1 MRKLASIQRVKSV
14 EDIYRG
20 GERADNIVIIKFEN
34 VAWQCVGKRTDFQ
47 VGDLCVYVEVSTVL
61 PEHEAFAFMA
71 KVGYKVK
78 TAKIWGQLSQGLP
91 LPLSILN
98 VFDSELDLNT
108 LNEGDDVSE
117 IIGVKR
123 LEDLFPAK
131 LGGEQAGV
139 FPTHLLPKTD
149 EDRIQ
154 SYPHLLKEIYGKE
167 VVATYKMDGTSCS
180 VLNSPEGE
188 LLVCS
193 RNFAMKEGENVYWRV
208 TKQIGLDKILA
219 KPEFSHLR
227 LQGEIVGAGI
237 QGNPLGLSG
246 HDMYI
251 FNIIDGRTQRPFG
264 IFEIE
269 RFCNEN
275 GLKFAPVFAM
285 WKSFDIDNPQILID
299 MLKGERYPFTESILE
314 GVVIRPVEPFFSVEL
329 GKWFS
334 FKVINNE
341 YLLKKGE

>member
-14 EDIYRG
+14 EDIYRR
-20 GERADNIVIIKFEN
+20 GERADNIVIVKFED

-61 PEHEAFAFMA
+61 PEHEAFSFMA
-71 KVGYKVK
+71 KAGYKVK
-78 TAKIWGQLSQGLP
+78 SVKMWGQLSQGLP
-91 LPLSILN
+91 LPLSILS
-98 VFDSELDLNT
+98 VFDENLN
-108 LNEGDDVSE
+108 LNYLQVGDDVSE

-154 SYPHLLKEIYGKE
+154 SYPQLLKEIYGKE

-180 VLNSPEGE
+180 VLNSPEGG

-208 TKQIGLDKILA
+208 TKQVGLDKILA
-219 KPEFSHLR
+219 KPEFAHLQF
-227 LQGEIVGAGI
+227 QGEIVGAGI

-246 HDMYI
+246 FDMYI
-251 FNIIDGRTQRPFG
+251 FNIIDSRTQKPFG
-264 IFEIE
+264 ILEIE
-269 RFCNEN
+269 KFCNEN
-275 GLKFAPVFAM
+275 GLKFAPVFDL
-285 WKSFDIDNPQILID
+285 WEHFDVTNPQDLIE
-299 MLKGERYPFTESILE
+299 MLNGERYPFTNSILE

-341 YLLKKGE
+341 YLLKRGE

>member
-14 EDIYRG
+14 EDVYRR
-20 GERADNIVIIKFEN
+20 GERADNIVIVKFED

-61 PEHEAFAFMA
+61 PEHEAFSFMA
-71 KVGYKVK
+71 KAGYKVK
-78 TAKIWGQLSQGLP
+78 SVKMWGQLSQGLP
-91 LPLSILN
+91 LPLSILS
-98 VFDSELDLNT
+98 VFDKNLN
-108 LNEGDDVSE
+108 LNHLQVGDDVSE
-117 IIGVKR
+117 VIGVKR

-154 SYPHLLKEIYGKE
+154 SYPQLLKEIYGKE

-180 VLNSPEGE
+180 VLNSPEGG

-193 RNFAMKEGENVYWRV
+193 RNFAMKEGENVYWR
-208 TKQIGLDKILA
+208 TIKQVGLDKILA
-219 KPEFSHLR
+219 KPEFSHLQF
-227 LQGEIVGAGI
+227 QGEIVGAGI
-237 QGNPLGLSG
+237 QGNPLGLAG
-246 HDMYI
+246 FDFYV
-251 FNIIDGRTQRPFG
+251 FNIIDGKSGRPFG
-264 IFEIE
+264 IYEIE
-269 RFCNEN
+269 KFCNEN
-275 GLKFAPVFAM
+275 GLKFAPVFKL
-285 WKSFDIDNPQILID
+285 WNSFDVLNPQELID
-299 MLKGERYPFTESILE
+299 MLAGERYPFTDSILE

-334 FKVINNE
+334 FKVINND
-341 YLLKKGE
+341 YLLKRGE

>member
-14 EDIYRG
+14 EDIYRR
-20 GERADNIVIIKFEN
+20 GERADNIVIVKFED

-61 PEHEAFAFMA
+61 PEHEVFSFME
-71 KVGYKVK
+71 KVNHKVK
-78 TAKIWGQLSQGLP
+78 TVKMWGQLSQGLP

-98 VFDSELDLNT
+98 VFDENLN
-108 LNEGDDVSE
+108 LNYLQVGDDVSE
-117 IIGVKR
+117 VIGVKR
-123 LEDLFPAK
+123 LEDLFPPK
-131 LGGEQAGV
+131 LGGEQAGL

-154 SYPHLLKEIYGKE
+154 SYPHLLDDIQGKR
-167 VVATYKMDGTSCS
+167 VVATYKMDGTSCT

-193 RNFAMKEGENVYWRV
+193 RNFAMKEGDNVYWRV

-219 KPEFSHLR
+219 KPEFAHLQF
-227 LQGEIVGAGI
+227 QGEIVGAGI
-237 QGNPLGLSG
+237 QGNPLGILG

-251 FNIIDGRTQRPFG
+251 FNIIDSRTQKPFG

-269 RFCNEN
+269 QFCNEN
-275 GLKFAPVFAM
+275 GLKFAPVFDL
-285 WKSFDIDNPQILID
+285 WEHFDVTNPQDLIE
-299 MLKGERYPFTESILE
+299 MLNGERYPFTNSILE
-314 GVVIRPVEPFFSVEL
+314 GVVIRPVEPFFSVKL

>member
-14 EDIYRG
+14 EDIYRR
-20 GERADNIVIIKFEN
+20 GERADNIVIVKFEN

-61 PEHEAFAFMA
+61 PEHEVFSFME
-71 KVGYKVK
+71 KVGHKVK

-98 VFDSELDLNT
+98 VFDENLN
-108 LNEGDDVSE
+108 LNYLQEGDDVSDV
-117 IIGVKR
+117 IGVKR
-123 LEDLFPAK
+123 LEDLFPVK
-131 LGGEQAGV
+131 LGGEQAGL

-154 SYPHLLKEIYGKE
+154 SNPKLLKDIFGKK

-180 VLNSPEGE
+180 VLNSPEGG

-208 TKQIGLDKILA
+208 TKQVGLDKILA
-219 KPEFSHLR
+219 KPEFAHLQF
-227 LQGEIVGAGI
+227 QGEIVGAGI
-237 QGNPLGLSG
+237 QGNPLNLSG

-251 FNIIDGRTQRPFG
+251 FNIIDSRTQKPFG
-264 IFEIE
+264 IFGIE
-269 RFCNEN
+269 KFCNEN
-275 GLKFAPVFAM
+275 GLKFAPVFEE
-285 WKSFDIDNPQILID
+285 WKSFDVENVQDLIE
-299 MLKGERYPFTESILE
+299 MLNGERYPFTESILE